1 MALVAMLAFPLSIL
15 AGSQWMLSRMPNEIE
30 EADLRDSQTE

>member
-15 AGSQWMLSRMPNEIE
+15 AGSQWMMSRLPVEAE
-30 EADLRDSQTE
+30 EVDEGSVEAE